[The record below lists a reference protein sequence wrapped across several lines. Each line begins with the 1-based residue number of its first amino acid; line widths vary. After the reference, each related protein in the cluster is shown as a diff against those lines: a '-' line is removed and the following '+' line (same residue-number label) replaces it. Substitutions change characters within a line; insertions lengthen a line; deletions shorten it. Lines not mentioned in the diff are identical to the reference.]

1 MLAFKWAYQM
11 TIRRGG
17 WWEPLLQ
24 EASPASG
31 ERILEVSIEGC
42 RTCAT
47 LARAYPAV
55 QFFSLRRGRVKKG
68 GELENLSNLEF
79 LQGEQYSIDCRA
91 LSFDKVIC
99 SLALHPLSPSNKL
112 ALLKEMRRVLRH
124 GGVLYLADFDQPSRP
139 MEMHVLRGTGHM
151 FGSETAKRHID
162 GTWLELIRQA
172 GFVGVRRVT
181 TSSEIGGC
189 VAIVRARRALARCS
203 GRLPKRWSKAGQ
215 AAKAPDTA

>member
-1 MLAFKWAYQM
+1 MSIARRSSFMRSVSRRLYLLVFKWAYRM
-11 TIRRGG
+11 TIRMGG
-17 WWEPLLQ
+17 WWELLLQ
-24 EASPASG
+24 EASPTSG
-31 ERILEVSIEGC
+31 ERILEVSVEGS
-42 RTCAT
+42 RACAT

-55 QFFSLRRGRVKKG
+55 HFFALQQPEVSNKG
-68 GELENLSNLEF
+68 EPESLSNLEF
-79 LQGEQYSIDCRA
+79 LRGDQYGIDCRA

-99 SLALHPLSPSNKL
+99 SLALHPLSQSDKL

-151 FGSETAKRHID
+151 FGSETASRHLD

-181 TSSEIGGC
+181 ISSEIGGR
-189 VAIVRARRALARCS
+189 VAIVRARRA
-203 GRLPKRWSKAGQ
+203 
-215 AAKAPDTA
+215 